1 MDRNSLSV
9 AEEDDFLEAV
19 RSSIRAEGRSRVLD
33 AIFSQEEVVDSQA
46 DDESDGSSNHTQD
59 SDDSVFSDDTD
70 DVNSVDDNIEKVD
83 YIKLHD
89 PIVHDHVHCP
99 PFEDMSSTFCGVPC
113 GICDCE
119 DFSFAMCFQENNFQ
133 FFKDCFYS
141 IDFDEQFTLAVEG
154 IDNLHRRPNNEMR
167 KYYYKKIFFSIDFG
181 VVEKGERRRLP
192 NCAVARV
199 RQIFPSDTGFYMG
212 FKES

>member
-33 AIFSQEEVVDSQA
+33 AIFSQGEVVDSQA
-46 DDESDGSSNHTQD
+46 DDESDGSSNYTQN
-59 SDDSVFSDDTD
+59 SDESVFSDDTD

-99 PFEDMSSTFCGVPC
+99 PFQDMSSTFCGVPC

-119 DFSFAMCFQENNFQ
+119 DFCFAMCFQENNFQ

-141 IDFDEQFTLAVEG
+141 IDFDEQFTLAAEG

-212 FKES
+212 FNES

>member
-33 AIFSQEEVVDSQA
+33 AIFSQGEVVDSQA
-46 DDESDGSSNHTQD
+46 DDESDGSSNYTQN
-59 SDDSVFSDDTD
+59 SDESVFSDDTD

-99 PFEDMSSTFCGVPC
+99 PFQDMSSTFCGVPC

-119 DFSFAMCFQENNFQ
+119 DFCFAMCFQENNFQ

-141 IDFDEQFTLAVEG
+141 IDFDEQLTLAAEG

>member
-33 AIFSQEEVVDSQA
+33 AIFSQGEVVDSQA
-46 DDESDGSSNHTQD
+46 DDESDGSSNYTQN
-59 SDDSVFSDDTD
+59 SDESVFSDDTD

-99 PFEDMSSTFCGVPC
+99 PFQDMSSTFCGVPC

-119 DFSFAMCFQENNFQ
+119 DFCFAMCFQENNFQ

-141 IDFDEQFTLAVEG
+141 IDFDEQFTLAAED

-167 KYYYKKIFFSIDFG
+167 KYQYKKKKS
-181 VVEKGERRRLP
+181 RLIL
-192 NCAVARV
+192 V
-199 RQIFPSDTGFYMG
+199 
-212 FKES
+212 

>member
-33 AIFSQEEVVDSQA
+33 AIFSQEEVIDSQGE
-46 DDESDGSSNHTQD
+46 DESDGSSNHTQN
-59 SDDSVFSDDTD
+59 SDESVFSDDTD

-119 DFSFAMCFQENNFQ
+119 DFCFAMCFQENNFQ